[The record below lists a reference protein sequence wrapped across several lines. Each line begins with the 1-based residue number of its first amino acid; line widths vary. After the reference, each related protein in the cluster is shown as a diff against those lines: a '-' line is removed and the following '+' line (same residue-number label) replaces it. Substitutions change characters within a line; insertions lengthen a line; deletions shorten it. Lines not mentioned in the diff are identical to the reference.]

1 MVESFIQA
9 GYQQQDLVEA
19 PARVLV
25 VDDELTNLR
34 LMGDLLSP
42 CYEVLIARSVEEAKE
57 VLRKQTPDILL
68 LDVMMPEVD
77 GFSFCRELKENDD
90 TRNLPVIFVTALHE
104 EEAELKGLQF
114 GAVDFIHKPISPPI
128 LLARVHTHLELKR
141 RTDMLEQRTLIDALT
156 GVGNRRAYDL
166 ILATEWR
173 RLQRTGSSF
182 SMLIVDIDQF
192 KLYNDHYGHRQGDD
206 CLQRIAIILGQVI
219 GRASDQL
226 TRYGGE
232 EFALLLTDTPLS
244 GAIKL
249 AERIMARIR
258 EMNIPHAPDA
268 FQKRVTVSIGVASLY
283 PDKEQPPETLF
294 LLADK
299 QLYEAKHSGRDRI
312 CFGEEPRNPNE

>member
-9 GYQQQDLVEA
+9 GYQQRDLTEA
-19 PARVLV
+19 QAKVLV

-42 CYEVLIARSVEEAKE
+42 HYEVLIARSVQEAKE
-57 VLRKQTPDILL
+57 VLRKQVPDILL

-90 TRNLPVIFVTALHE
+90 TRNLSVIFVTALHE

-114 GAVDFIHKPISPPI
+114 GAVDFIHKPISSPI

-173 RLQRTGSSF
+173 RLQRTGGCL

-192 KLYNDHYGHRQGDD
+192 KLYNDCFGHPQGDD
-206 CLQRIAIILGQVI
+206 CLQRVAAILSQVI

-232 EFALLLTDTPLS
+232 EFALLLTDTPLT
-244 GAIKL
+244 GAVKL

-268 FQKRVTVSIGVASLY
+268 LQKRVTVSIGVASLY
-283 PDKEQPPETLF
+283 PNKDQPPETLF
-294 LLADK
+294 MLADK
-299 QLYEAKHSGRDRI
+299 QLYQAKRTGRDRI
-312 CFGEEPRNPNE
+312 CYGEEPGSSNE